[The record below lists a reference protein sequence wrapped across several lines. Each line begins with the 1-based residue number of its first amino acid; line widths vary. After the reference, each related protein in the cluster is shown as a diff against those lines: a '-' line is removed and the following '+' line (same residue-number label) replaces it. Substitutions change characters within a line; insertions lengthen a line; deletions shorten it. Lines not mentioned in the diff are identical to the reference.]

1 MAQRAETAE
10 NNYKN
15 MLSLFKHEIQSIQAS
30 HPHLK
35 GAEKLD
41 WLTRKL
47 EDEGID
53 LIECNG
59 WVNLAVTEVR
69 VHEVQSQD
77 TKLRELLGILS
88 GEFKRV
94 YLKFPELKNHCSSRL
109 VEIFQSEVLV
119 ELIEGASL
127 ERLKEIIVHEV
138 KEVRVADVYQYES
151 SKEVKMIFHLRMLL
165 KTLLEEMMRCRTTYG
180 IELSLDESILILLR
194 DQCS

>member
-1 MAQRAETAE
+1 M
-10 NNYKN
+10 
-15 MLSLFKHEIQSIQAS
+15 
-30 HPHLK
+30 
-35 GAEKLD
+35 
-41 WLTRKL
+41 
-47 EDEGID
+47 
-53 LIECNG
+53 
-59 WVNLAVTEVR
+59 
-69 VHEVQSQD
+69 
-77 TKLRELLGILS
+77 
-88 GEFKRV
+88 
-94 YLKFPELKNHCSSRL
+94 
-109 VEIFQSEVLV
+109 